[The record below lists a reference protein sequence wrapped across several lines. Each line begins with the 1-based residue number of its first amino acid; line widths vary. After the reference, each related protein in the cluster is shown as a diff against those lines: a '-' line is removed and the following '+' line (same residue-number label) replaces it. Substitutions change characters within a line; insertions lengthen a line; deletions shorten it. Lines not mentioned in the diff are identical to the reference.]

1 MIPYNVMNI
10 IAGFISL
17 LLTVWF
23 VIFTVLV
30 IKKLDKIVEILNKK
44 Q

>member
-30 IKKLDKIVEILNKK
+30 IKKLDKIVEALNKK